1 MNIRKGNRSDLP
13 RVLDLIKELAAYE
26 RALDQV
32 SNTVQQM
39 EMDGFGL
46 NPLFGFF
53 VAEKASQIIGISL
66 YYFRYSTWKGKRL
79 YLEDIIVTETER
91 GTGCGRKLF
100 ERTMLFSIEE
110 NCSGMMWQVLNWNEP
125 ALNFYQKYNA
135 RIDSEWL
142 NGHLE
147 ASEINTYLKS
157 KKLL

>member
-66 YYFRYSTWKGKRL
+66 Y
-79 YLEDIIVTETER
+79 
-91 GTGCGRKLF
+91 
-100 ERTMLFSIEE
+100 
-110 NCSGMMWQVLNWNEP
+110 
-125 ALNFYQKYNA
+125 
-135 RIDSEWL
+135 
-142 NGHLE
+142 
-147 ASEINTYLKS
+147 
-157 KKLL
+157 